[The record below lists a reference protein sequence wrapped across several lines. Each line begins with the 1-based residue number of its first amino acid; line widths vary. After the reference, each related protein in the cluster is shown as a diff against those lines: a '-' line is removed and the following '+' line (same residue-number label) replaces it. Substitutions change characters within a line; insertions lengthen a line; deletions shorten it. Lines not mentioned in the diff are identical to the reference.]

1 LSAAAYFKT
10 IQTLTIF
17 SLMIIVLLQRSF
29 MQPQA
34 QSGTDSSPSSAQ
46 RNNSAYQEVIPWWN
60 DLAPNIINELVLPAD
75 VSIPAHTIDVVVIG
89 AGVAGLSAALSA
101 RAAGAQVIVLEQEE
115 WLGYGATGRNAG
127 ILSSGI
133 NMSLSD
139 LPLESPG
146 YALWSETTQTLLA
159 LVEEA
164 RQPDSLLQAHLTG
177 ALSLAESKN
186 AARLLVHEAQAR
198 IAAGLQADLW
208 TPEQVTEL
216 TAGRLNVTSV
226 LSSLWL
232 PDEGRLQPLTLLAQ
246 MARQARRSGV
256 VLMGKMQTTDH
267 QEVTKDHQRYWQ
279 ITLADGRTL
288 RANALIRAVGPTTE
302 PNARIYALAFKA
314 DLPDTFP
321 LFWNASPY
329 TYADFRPGN
338 GRLGVSG
345 GRYGK
350 AGVTR
355 HDARYH
361 QRLADAARHW
371 LPELVHAQPY
381 ATWAVDL
388 QVAADMVPTLRTLG
402 EIAPGFSIEGLGAL
416 GILPGIVLG
425 RRAGTLVTNT

>member
-1 LSAAAYFKT
+1 MQSQPDTNPSPF
-10 IQTLTIF
+10 
-17 SLMIIVLLQRSF
+17 LQR
-29 MQPQA
+29 
-34 QSGTDSSPSSAQ
+34 DSST
-46 RNNSAYQEVIPWWN
+46 YQDVIPWWD
-60 DLAPNIINELVLPAD
+60 DLPQNVINELALPTNT
-75 VSIPAHTIDVVVIG
+75 SIPSQNIDVAIIG

-101 RAAGAQVIVLEQEE
+101 RAAGAQVIVLEKET

-127 ILSSGI
+127 ILSAGI

-146 YALWSETTQTLLA
+146 YALWSETVQALLSLIEDA
-159 LVEEA
+159 A
-164 RQPDSLLQAHLTG
+164 QPDTLLQAHLTG
-177 ALSLAESKN
+177 AISLAESKN
-186 AARLLVHEAQAR
+186 AARLLAR
-198 IAAGLQADLW
+198 EEQTRNAAGLNAELW

-226 LSSLWL
+226 LSALWL
-232 PDEGRLQPLTLLAQ
+232 PDEGRIQPLTLLAHL
-246 MARQARRSGV
+246 ARQARRSGV
-256 VLMGKMQTTDH
+256 VIIGNSHITDY
-267 QEVTKDHQRYWQ
+267 QEVSRTVDHYWQ

-288 RANALIRAVGPTTE
+288 KAQAMIQAVGPTTQ

-321 LFWNASPY
+321 LFWDALPY

-355 HDARYH
+355 HDTRYH

-371 LPELVHAQPY
+371 LPELTHQQPHT
-381 ATWAVDL
+381 TWAVDL
-388 QVAADMVPTLRTLG
+388 QVAADMVPTLRPLG
-402 EIAPGFSIEGLGAL
+402 DIAPGFSIEGLGAL
-416 GILPGIVLG
+416 GVLPGIVLG
-425 RRAGTLVTNT
+425 RRTGTLVTHV